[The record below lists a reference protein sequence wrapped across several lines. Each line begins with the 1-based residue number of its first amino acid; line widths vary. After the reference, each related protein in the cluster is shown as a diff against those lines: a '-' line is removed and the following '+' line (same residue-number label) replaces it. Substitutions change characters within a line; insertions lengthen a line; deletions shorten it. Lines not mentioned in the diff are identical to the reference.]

1 MIKGLGFPELIIV
14 LVVIVIFFGLGKLP
28 QVGGQIGKAIR
39 NFQKARTGEVEE
51 DPAITSAVKK
61 VSLEKQNN

>member
-1 MIKGLGFPELIIV
+1 MIKGLGLPELIII

-51 DPAITSAVKK
+51 DTTKISVVKS
-61 VSLEKQNN
+61 VSPEKPHS